1 MFIIYLAMLGSI
13 EDEKKFEQL
22 YVKYRDLM
30 VYIANQILNDKHLSE
45 DAVHHAF
52 LKIINHMD
60 GIEEIDSHKTKN
72 FLVIVVRNL
81 AKTMYM
87 KRKRETGI
95 MDYEEIRGMQISDQ
109 MDLEA
114 EVEDTLAVEELRKQ
128 IEALPS
134 IYRDAMILKY
144 YQGFDD
150 REVADILDISYSA
163 ARKAYSAR

>member
-87 KRKRETGI
+87 KRKRETG
-95 MDYEEIRGMQISDQ
+95 D
-109 MDLEA
+109 
-114 EVEDTLAVEELRKQ
+114 RK
-128 IEALPS
+128 S
-134 IYRDAMILKY
+134 
-144 YQGFDD
+144 
-150 REVADILDISYSA
+150 VV
-163 ARKAYSAR
+163 